1 MEVKNLID
9 AKGGVWL
16 ARDVESILSIPL
28 VPSLSNDRLVWHYAK
43 DGILIKTIYHLGME
57 LVECK
62 ESWTQ
67 ALATSNKKKV
77 GSWWG
82 WLELM
87 RNHWE
92 DSLENAVMVMWGI
105 WIEWCNRVFGKVS
118 KVVGIVVYGV
128 QSLVSD
134 FMVAMN
140 GGREG
145 GGKGEEDGGMIS
157 RMISSCN
164 EALAAVGVGPSEG

>member
-1 MEVKNLID
+1 MGNGCSIKVWGDSWLPMPYPFQVSTANPFLSHSMEVKNLID

-67 ALATSNKKKV
+67 ALATSNKVLKILWHCTTSTKIH
-77 GSWWG
+77 
-82 WLELM
+82 
-87 RNHWE
+87 NF
-92 DSLENAVMVMWGI
+92 I
-105 WIEWCNRVFGKVS
+105 
-118 KVVGIVVYGV
+118 
-128 QSLVSD
+128 
-134 FMVAMN
+134 
-140 GGREG
+140 
-145 GGKGEEDGGMIS
+145 
-157 RMISSCN
+157 
-164 EALAAVGVGPSEG
+164 

>member
-1 MEVKNLID
+1 
-9 AKGGVWL
+9 
-16 ARDVESILSIPL
+16 
-28 VPSLSNDRLVWHYAK
+28 
-43 DGILIKTIYHLGME
+43 
-57 LVECK
+57 
-62 ESWTQ
+62 
-67 ALATSNKKKV
+67 
-77 GSWWG
+77 
-82 WLELM
+82 M